1 MKYFLSSLSI
11 LLVYLLT
18 WNRDL
23 IAFFVKERQTQQ
35 VEEFFSDSLT
45 IGRKGKNKIE
55 ISKIRNEDVCE
66 VILSFYSRQGKNWLL
81 KNQFQFAKDLITDID
96 PQISDFNNDG
106 YNDITYVSN
115 VAARGANEVRRLLI
129 YDPAKD
135 VLIPI
140 QNSEEYPNMAYNKE
154 LNCIDAFL
162 VHGGSSTVFL
172 ILEGNQLKEIASVH
186 NDSHRTVYKT
196 DKNGNSILISTDTLN
211 PEDIYM
217 RYKNFDPPEF

>member
-35 VEEFFSDSLT
+35 IEDFFSDSLT

-55 ISKIRNEDVCE
+55 ISKIRNEDACE
-66 VILSFYSRQGKNWLL
+66 VILSFYSREGKNWLL
-81 KNQFQFAKDLITDID
+81 KNRFQFAKDLITDID

-115 VAARGANEVRRLLI
+115 VAARGANEIRRLLI

>member
-1 MKYFLSSLSI
+1 MKYFLFSI
-11 LLVYLLT
+11 LTLFFLLAG
-18 WNRDL
+18 NSHFIPR
-23 IAFFVKERQTQQ
+23 FKKNQQPQQ

-55 ISKIRNEDVCE
+55 ISKIKKEDICE
-66 VILSFYSRQGKNWLL
+66 VTISFYSRQGKEWLL
-81 KNQFQFAKDLITDID
+81 KNKFQFAKDAITGID
-96 PQISDFNNDG
+96 PEITDFNNDG

-115 VAARGANEVRRLLI
+115 VAGRGANEVRRLFI

-196 DKNGNSILISTDTLN
+196 DKNGNSILISRDTLN

>member
-1 MKYFLSSLSI
+1 MKYFLFSI
-11 LLVYLLT
+11 LTLIFLLT
-18 WNRDL
+18 ENSHFITSFKKD
-23 IAFFVKERQTQQ
+23 RQAHQI
-35 VEEFFSDSLT
+35 EEFFSDSLT

-55 ISKIRNEDVCE
+55 ISKIRNEDTCE
-66 VILSFYSRQGKNWLL
+66 VILSFFSREGKNWLL
-81 KNQFQFAKDLITDID
+81 KNRFQFAKDAITGID
-96 PQISDFNNDG
+96 PEISDFNNDG
-106 YNDITYVSN
+106 YSDITYVSN
-115 VAARGANEVRRLLI
+115 VAARGANEVRMLFI

-172 ILEGNQLKEIASVH
+172 ILEGNKLKEIASVH

-196 DKNGNSILISTDTLN
+196 DINGNSILISRDTLN

>member
-18 WNRDL
+18 GNRDW
-23 IAFFVKERQTQQ
+23 IASFTKERQTQQ
-35 VEEFFSDSLT
+35 IEEFFSDSLT

-55 ISKIRNEDVCE
+55 ISKIRNEDACE
-66 VILSFYSRQGKNWLL
+66 VILSFYSREDKNWLL
-81 KNQFQFAKDLITDID
+81 KNRFQFAKDAITGID
-96 PQISDFNNDG
+96 PEISDFNNDG

-115 VAARGANEVRRLLI
+115 AAARGANEVRMLFI

-140 QNSEEYPNMAYNKE
+140 QNSEEYPNLAYNKE

-162 VHGGSSTVFL
+162 VHGGTSTVFL
-172 ILEGNQLKEIASVH
+172 VLEGNQLKEIASVH

-196 DKNGNSILISTDTLN
+196 DKDGNSILISRDSLN

>member
-1 MKYFLSSLSI
+1 MKYFLFSI
-11 LLVYLLT
+11 LTLIFLLT
-18 WNRDL
+18 ENSRFITSFKKD
-23 IAFFVKERQTQQ
+23 RQAQQ
-35 VEEFFSDSLT
+35 IEEFFSDSLT

>member
-35 VEEFFSDSLT
+35 IEDFFSDSLT

-55 ISKIRNEDVCE
+55 ISKIRNEDACE
-66 VILSFYSRQGKNWLL
+66 VILSFYSREGKNWLL
-81 KNQFQFAKDLITDID
+81 KNRFQFAKDLITDID

>member
-1 MKYFLSSLSI
+1 MKYFLFSI
-11 LLVYLLT
+11 LTLIFLLT
-18 WNRDL
+18 ENSRFITSFKKD
-23 IAFFVKERQTQQ
+23 RQAQQ
-35 VEEFFSDSLT
+35 IEEFFSDSLA

-55 ISKIRNEDVCE
+55 ISKIRNEDACE

-81 KNQFQFAKDLITDID
+81 KNQFQFAKDAITGID
-96 PQISDFNNDG
+96 PEISDFNNDG

>member
-11 LLVYLLT
+11 LLIFLLT
-18 WNRDL
+18 ENSGFM
-23 IAFFVKERQTQQ
+23 ASFKKYEQTGQI
-35 VEEFFSDSLT
+35 EEFFSDSLT
-45 IGRKGKNKIE
+45 IGRKGNNKIE
-55 ISKIRNEDVCE
+55 ISKIKKEDICE
-66 VILSFYSRQGKNWLL
+66 VIISFYSRQGKEWLL
-81 KNQFQFAKDLITDID
+81 KNRFQFAKDAITGID
-96 PQISDFNNDG
+96 PEITDFNNDG

-115 VAARGANEVRRLLI
+115 VAGRGANEVRRLFI
-129 YDPAKD
+129 YHPVKD

-196 DKNGNSILISTDTLN
+196 DKDGNSILISRDTLN

>member
-1 MKYFLSSLSI
+1 MKYFLFSI
-11 LLVYLLT
+11 LTLIFLLT
-18 WNRDL
+18 ENSRFITSFKKD
-23 IAFFVKERQTQQ
+23 RQAQQ
-35 VEEFFSDSLT
+35 IEEFFSDSLT

-55 ISKIRNEDVCE
+55 ISKIRNEDACE
-66 VILSFYSRQGKNWLL
+66 VILSFYSREGKNWLL
-81 KNQFQFAKDLITDID
+81 KNRFQFAKDLITDID

-115 VAARGANEVRRLLI
+115 VAARGANEIRRLLI

-196 DKNGNSILISTDTLN
+196 DKKGNSILISTDTLN